1 MRLRERFS
9 REYYNN
15 PYLWG
20 ENYWDTVQS
29 ERAKET
35 VMHLPETIRS
45 VLDIGCGA
53 GIVSRELRRRFSV
66 VVSLDFARS
75 PLLQVKNAEIITI
88 QGDACDLPF
97 VDRAFEA
104 VIATELI
111 EHLTESQ
118 RRQALSEMARVS
130 KRFIF
135 LTVPFQ
141 EVLEYGQVKC
151 AECGCVFNASYH
163 TKSFSKTSMKS
174 LLNSEW
180 SLKKIQPFGPRQK
193 RISLF
198 FVMSAQMFGG
208 YMPMGRGR
216 VICPQ
221 CGNTENYLSRRNW
234 MTRFFS
240 GIPSRFLPLP
250 KLSNWMAV
258 LYERR
263 CY

>member
-1 MRLRERFS
+1 MRLTEHFS
-9 REYYNN
+9 SKYYNN
-15 PYLWG
+15 PNLWG
-20 ENYWDTVQS
+20 ENYWDIVQS
-29 ERAKET
+29 ERAKQT
-35 VMHLPETIRS
+35 VMHLPETIHS

-66 VVSLDFARS
+66 VVSLDFVRG
-75 PLLQVKNAEIITI
+75 PLLQVKNAEITAI

-97 VDRAFEA
+97 FDRTFEA

-118 RRQALSEMARVS
+118 RRPALSEMARVS

-135 LTVPFQ
+135 LTVPFR

-163 TKSFSKTSMKS
+163 TKSFLTASMES

-180 SLKKIQPFGPRQK
+180 SLKKIQHFGPRQK
-193 RISLF
+193 RIPLLF
-198 FVMSAQMFGG
+198 IMFAQMFGG
-208 YMPMGRGR
+208 YMPMERGR

-234 MTRFFS
+234 MTRLLS
-240 GIPSRFLPLP
+240 GIPSRLLPLR
-250 KLSNWMAV
+250 KFNNWMAV